1 MRGVGG
7 MYAFDAF
14 CIWMR
19 AWCSLDYC
27 ERSDILLYALLS
39 VESGRARRQ
48 CVGIGVI
55 STQLD
60 TLDLAFS
67 GKAVV
72 GGGGGVAWR
81 RRRVPARAASTP
93 GRAIHTLAPAR

>member
-1 MRGVGG
+1 

-72 GGGGGVAWR
+72 GGVLLGKRSSATDR
-81 RRRVPARAASTP
+81 SDIPKC
-93 GRAIHTLAPAR
+93 H